1 MSERESDAEALL
13 CKEIRKRGGMPYKFV
28 SPGNDGVPD
37 RLLLMPGGKVIF
49 VEMKTEA
56 GKLRPRQKI
65 QIERIRERGFIVEAV
80 HGKQEVRDFLKR
92 YFGEEAMPHEVH
104 ST

>member
-104 ST
+104 SA